1 MNIEDSLKQTIAEQ
15 QKQIYDLYKRIEELN
30 EILKG
35 RSREQQ
41 TDLQK
46 RNS

>member
-1 MNIEDSLKQTIAEQ
+1 MSLEDVLKRTIAEQ
-15 QKQIYDLYKRIEELN
+15 EKQIYHLYKRIEELN

-41 TDLQK
+41 ENIQECD
-46 RNS
+46 S